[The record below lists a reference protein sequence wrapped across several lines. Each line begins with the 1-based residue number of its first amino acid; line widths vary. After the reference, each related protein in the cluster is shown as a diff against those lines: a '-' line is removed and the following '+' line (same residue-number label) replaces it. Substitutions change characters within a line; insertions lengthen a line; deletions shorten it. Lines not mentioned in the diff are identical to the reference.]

1 MTTASS
7 DSVAL
12 TDPALSWRA
21 RWRMAWTHRLRES
34 GLERIDIRWRFRLVV
49 LALGIPFLAFV
60 VWSAAQQ
67 ALVEKQAVR
76 ERSRADA
83 TLVAARFEDHIEQID
98 RLLATVAH
106 SVGPRIGDAHVT
118 GDLLQAMRSYV
129 PKSIDN
135 ISLWGLDGN
144 PIASLD
150 PRSLTRAVNVADRAY
165 FIDAIAH
172 RDLAFQGPFRSRS
185 TGTDVLMFARP
196 VYDDKSNIVAVLTM
210 AIRLDQLIEQ
220 CVPGGAI
227 SEESMITIVNDQ
239 GAVLSR
245 SAETDLW
252 IGKQQASRD
261 ALQAVF
267 ARHRGTQES
276 IDPDGITRLSGYAV
290 VGKWPWVVFV
300 GEPIDRVL
308 GPVSD
313 RLMRNL
319 GVGLAI
325 FGLALLVARA
335 VATWTIAPLR
345 QLARDAERLGEGD
358 LGHRSLVSTGGEI
371 AALAANFNRMAKAVE
386 DRESA
391 LTESR
396 QQVQEFVSHFP
407 GQVTLL
413 DREERYLFI
422 NRVVERLSI
431 VPPEEM
437 LGRTMREVRGEEAYR
452 IMEPALKNALQ
463 GTAGRAELTFVHDG
477 ETLHISVDFVPLR
490 DASGAVTGAYVFT
503 QEVTEQKT
511 AELLLA
517 ENRKL
522 LLTITDNVPAM
533 ICYLDE
539 QRRFRF
545 ANSAFEEWFKRPLG
559 DIIGQPM
566 DRMMS
571 PQVAAQYDYYFLR
584 CLQGETVEYDVE
596 VPSKKHGPRWLKCS
610 FIPDID
616 EATGTTRGVYGL
628 IHNVTKAKLAEQ
640 HLTRLAQFDTLTGL
654 ANRNQFNETLTRVL
668 GQNDRDG
675 KPLALMFLDID
686 HFKQINDRHGHG
698 SGDLL
703 LKDFAQRL
711 ADCVRPTDAVA
722 RLSGDEFVVLLEG
735 MHSDDEPQFIARK
748 IIAAVEKPFLLDGQ
762 FVRVTTSIGIAMR
775 LQHGEAASELMK
787 RADEAL
793 YEAKRSGRNTFRLA
807 S

>member
-1 MTTASS
+1 MNTDPSG
-7 DSVAL
+7 SVAL
-12 TDPALSWRA
+12 ADPALSRRA
-21 RWRMAWTHRLRES
+21 RWRTAWTRGLQQS
-34 GLERIDIRWRFRLVV
+34 GLERIDVRWRFRLVV
-49 LALGIPFLAFV
+49 LAFGIPFLCFV
-60 VWSAAQQ
+60 VWSAAEQ
-67 ALVEKQAVR
+67 ALFEKQSVR
-76 ERSRADA
+76 EHARSDA
-83 TLVAARFEDHIEQID
+83 TLVAARFEDHVEQID
-98 RLLATVAH
+98 RLLTTVAQ
-106 SVGPRIGDAHVT
+106 SVGPRIDDARAT
-118 GDLLQAMRSYV
+118 GELLQSLRNYV
-129 PKSIDN
+129 PKTIDN
-135 ISLWGLDGN
+135 IGVWGLDGN
-144 PIASLD
+144 SIAALD
-150 PRSLTRAVNVADRAY
+150 TRSVTRGINIADRPY
-165 FIDAIAH
+165 FIDAVAH
-172 RDLAFQGPFRSRS
+172 RDLSFQGPFRSRS
-185 TGTDVLMFARP
+185 TSTEVLMFARP
-196 VYDDKSNIVAVLTM
+196 IYGPKSTLVGVLNM
-210 AIRLDQLIEQ
+210 AIRVDQLIAQ
-220 CVPGGAI
+220 CDPNGAI
-227 SEESMITIVNDQ
+227 GDQSTITIVNDE
-239 GAVLSR
+239 GIVVAR
-245 SAETDLW
+245 SAEANLW
-252 IGKQQASRD
+252 TGKQEPDREAIRT
-261 ALQAVF
+261 VF
-267 ARHRGTQES
+267 ARRRGTLES
-276 IDPDGITRLSGYAV
+276 IDLDGITRLSGYAV
-290 VGKWPWVVFV
+290 VGKWPWAVVV
-300 GEPIDRVL
+300 GQPLDRVI
-308 GPVSD
+308 GPVSE

-319 GVGLAI
+319 VVGLAI
-325 FGLALLVARA
+325 FGLALLVAGR
-335 VATWTIAPLR
+335 VAAWTVSPLR

-371 AALAANFNRMAKAVE
+371 AAVAANFNRMAEALE
-386 DRESA
+386 DREAA
-391 LTESR
+391 LTKSR
-396 QQVQEFVSHFP
+396 QQVQEIVSHFP

-431 VPPEEM
+431 VPPEQM
-437 LGRTMREVRGEEAYR
+437 IGKTMREVRGDGPYR
-452 IMEPALKNALQ
+452 IMEPALKGALQ
-463 GTAGRAELTFVHDG
+463 GTAGRAELTFVNDG

-490 DASGAVTGAYVFT
+490 DASGVVTGAYVFT

-522 LLTITDNVPAM
+522 LLTITNNVPAM

-545 ANSAFEEWFKRPLG
+545 ANNAFEEWFKRPLNE
-559 DIIGQPM
+559 IIGQPM

-571 PQVAAQYDYYFLR
+571 PQIAAQYDYYFLR
-584 CLQGETVEYDVE
+584 CLQGEAVEYEVE
-596 VPSKKHGPRWLKCS
+596 VPSKKLGPRWLKCS

-616 EATGTTRGVYGL
+616 EATGTARGVYGL

-675 KPLALMFLDID
+675 APLALMFLDID